1 MKDLAA
7 LAERITDLVLKQL
20 SGTPDAQLHQ
30 PHPTKH
36 RQRRVDRKISYL
48 TEPELEAL
56 FLAIEAG
63 KSARDLAIFEVG
75 YGRGLRASEVGLIQL
90 AHLRLEAKRIFVT
103 RLKGGHSGE
112 YVLSDREVKA
122 LRAYL
127 RKRGRDGGSLF
138 RSRQGTITRRRLDQL
153 MKRYG
158 ADADTPPEKR
168 HFHCLRHSCATSL
181 LSKHRQTIDKVKD
194 ILGHEDIRNTMI
206 YAQITNAER
215 TRIGEELQKTW

>member
-7 LAERITDLVLKQL
+7 LAERVSDLILKQL
-20 SGTPDAQLHQ
+20 SGTPDAELHQ
-30 PHPTKH
+30 TKP
-36 RQRRVDRKISYL
+36 RRKRADRKISYL
-48 TEPELEAL
+48 TEPELRAL
-56 FLAIEAG
+56 FMAIEAG

-75 YGRGLRASEVGLIQL
+75 YGRGLRASEVGLIQI

-122 LRAYL
+122 LRGYL
-127 RKRGRDGGSLF
+127 RRRGRDAGSLF

-158 ADADTPPEKR
+158 ADANTPPEKR

-206 YAQITNAER
+206 YAQVTNAER
-215 TRIGEELQKTW
+215 TRIGEELQKAW

>member
-1 MKDLAA
+1 
-7 LAERITDLVLKQL
+7 LKEL
-20 SGTPDAQLHQ
+20 SGTPDAEPHQ
-30 PHPTKH
+30 TKH
-36 RQRRVDRKISYL
+36 RRKRADRKISYL
-48 TEPELEAL
+48 TEPELKAL
-56 FLAIEAG
+56 FVAIEAG
-63 KSARDLAIFEVG
+63 KSVRDLAIFEVG
-75 YGRGLRASEVGLIQL
+75 YGRGLRASEVGLIQM

-122 LRAYL
+122 LRGYL

-153 MKRYG
+153 MKRYA
-158 ADADTPPEKR
+158 ADANVPPEKR

-206 YAQITNAER
+206 YAQLTNPER
-215 TRIGEELQKTW
+215 TRIGEELQKVW

>member
-1 MKDLAA
+1 
-7 LAERITDLVLKQL
+7 LKQL
-20 SGTPDAQLHQ
+20 SGIPDATLH
-30 PHPTKH
+30 PAKH
-36 RQRRVDRKISYL
+36 RRKRADRKISYL
-48 TEPELEAL
+48 TEPELRAL
-56 FLAIEAG
+56 FVAIEAG
-63 KSARDLAIFEVG
+63 KSPRDLAIFEVS
-75 YGRGLRASEVGLIQL
+75 YGRGLRASEVGLIQM

-122 LRAYL
+122 LRGYL

-158 ADADTPPEKR
+158 AAANVPQEKR

-181 LSKHRQTIDKVKD
+181 LSKHRQTVDKVKD

-206 YAQITNAER
+206 YAQLTNAER

>member
-1 MKDLAA
+1 MKDLAT
-7 LAERITDLVLKQL
+7 LAERITGLVLEQL
-20 SGTPDAQLHQ
+20 AENPAAVARPVS
-30 PHPTKH
+30 H
-36 RQRRVDRKISYL
+36 RRKRGERKISYL
-48 TEPELEAL
+48 TEPELAAL
-56 FLAIEAG
+56 FMAIEAG

-75 YGRGLRASEVGLIQL
+75 YGRGLRVSEVGLIQF
-90 AHLRLEAKRIFVT
+90 AHLRLEAKRIYVT

-127 RKRGRDGGSLF
+127 RKRGRDGGPLF
-138 RSRQGTITRRRLDQL
+138 RSQQGTITRRRLDQL
-153 MKRYG
+153 MKRYA
-158 ADADTPPEKR
+158 ADANVPPEKR

-215 TRIGEELQKTW
+215 TRIGEELQKVW

>member
-7 LAERITDLVLKQL
+7 LAERITGLVLKQL
-20 SGTPDAQLHQ
+20 TETPDAQ
-30 PHPTKH
+30 PHPT
-36 RQRRVDRKISYL
+36 RLRRKRAEREISYL

-56 FLAIEAG
+56 FLAVATG

-90 AHLRLEAKRIFVT
+90 SHLRLEAKRLFVT

-122 LRAYL
+122 LRGYL
-127 RKRGRDGGSLF
+127 RKRGRDAGALF

-158 ADADTPPEKR
+158 AEAGVETDKR
-168 HFHCLRHSCATSL
+168 HFHVLRHSCATSL
-181 LSKHRQTIDKVKD
+181 LSKHRQTIDKVRD

-215 TRIGEELQKTW
+215 TRIGEELQKAW

>member
-1 MKDLAA
+1 
-7 LAERITDLVLKQL
+7 
-20 SGTPDAQLHQ
+20 
-30 PHPTKH
+30 
-36 RQRRVDRKISYL
+36 
-48 TEPELEAL
+48 
-56 FLAIEAG
+56 
-63 KSARDLAIFEVG
+63 
-75 YGRGLRASEVGLIQL
+75 
-90 AHLRLEAKRIFVT
+90 VT

-112 YVLSDREVKA
+112 NVLSDRQVKA

-158 ADADTPPEKR
+158 ADAGVPPEKR

-206 YAQITNAER
+206 YAQLTNAER
-215 TRIGEELQKTW
+215 TRIGAEAVPAHSPSVTTVRQRRYPVSGKLGQAGRPVLLRRLFLFP

>member
-7 LAERITDLVLKQL
+7 LAERVSDLILKQL
-20 SGTPDAQLHQ
+20 SGTPDAELHQ
-30 PHPTKH
+30 TKP
-36 RQRRVDRKISYL
+36 RRKRADRKISYL
-48 TEPELEAL
+48 TEPELRAL
-56 FLAIEAG
+56 FMAIEAG

-75 YGRGLRASEVGLIQL
+75 YGRGLRASEVGLIQI

-122 LRAYL
+122 LRGYL

-158 ADADTPPEKR
+158 AGANLPLEKR

-206 YAQITNAER
+206 YAQLTNAER
-215 TRIGEELQKTW
+215 TRIGEELQKVW

>member
-7 LAERITDLVLKQL
+7 LAERVSDMILKQL
-20 SGTPDAQLHQ
+20 SGTPDVELHS
-30 PHPTKH
+30 TKH
-36 RQRRVDRKISYL
+36 RRKRADRKISYL
-48 TEPELEAL
+48 TDPELRAL
-56 FLAIEAG
+56 FMAIEAG
-63 KSARDLAIFEVG
+63 KSVRDLAIFEVG
-75 YGRGLRASEVGLIQL
+75 YGRGLRASEVGLIQF
-90 AHLRLEAKRIFVT
+90 AHLRLEAKRILVT

-122 LRAYL
+122 LRGYL
-127 RKRGRDGGSLF
+127 RKRGRGGGSLF

-158 ADADTPPEKR
+158 ASANLPLEKR

-194 ILGHEDIRNTMI
+194 ILGHEDIRNTMV
-206 YAQITNAER
+206 YAQLTNAER
-215 TRIGEELQKTW
+215 TRIGEELQKVW